1 VPFYV
6 ALPYTTIDR
15 SLVSGDQVPIE
26 DRSGDEL
33 AWITGPTAEGELATV
48 KVTDSPVH
56 NPAFDVTPAR
66 LVTGYITERGVT
78 ATI

>member
-1 VPFYV
+1 
-6 ALPYTTIDR
+6 
-15 SLVSGDQVPIE
+15 VPIE

-33 AWITGPTAEGELATV
+33 AWITGPTPSGEQATV